1 MQQPKPLSSKAN
13 SDKQKAEEAFISGK
27 PLEESK
33 DKPAKKKRKA
43 DLMPWEKGLDNTS
56 ASEKNVNVLL
66 NEHYR
71 ESVKK
76 LHTLSSKYNNGKHL
90 MQLVLCEGI
99 DKLIAELEQEKEQ
112 D

>member
-1 MQQPKPLSSKAN
+1 MRVPEPRSK
-13 SDKQKAEEAFISGK
+13 KIEKAEAFINGEDSSTQPAPKAK
-27 PLEESK
+27 P
-33 DKPAKKKRKA
+33 KKKKA

>member
-1 MQQPKPLSSKAN
+1 MQQPKSLN
-13 SDKQKAEEAFISGK
+13 SRVNSEKQKAAEAFISGK
-27 PLEESK
+27 PLENSSPE
-33 DKPAKKKRKA
+33 KKN
-43 DLMPWEKGLDNTS
+43 LMPWEKGLDNTS

-90 MQLVLCEGI
+90 MQLVLCLGI
-99 DKLIAELEQEKEQ
+99 DNLIAELEQKK

>member
-1 MQQPKPLSSKAN
+1 MQQPKSLSSRIN
-13 SDKQKAEEAFISGK
+13 SDKQKAEDAFISGK
-27 PLEESK
+27 PLEDSSPK
-33 DKPAKKKRKA
+33 NK
-43 DLMPWEKGLDNTS
+43 DLMPWEKELDKTS

-90 MQLVLCEGI
+90 MQLVLCSGI
-99 DKLIAELEQEKEQ
+99 DNLIAELEQKKDQ